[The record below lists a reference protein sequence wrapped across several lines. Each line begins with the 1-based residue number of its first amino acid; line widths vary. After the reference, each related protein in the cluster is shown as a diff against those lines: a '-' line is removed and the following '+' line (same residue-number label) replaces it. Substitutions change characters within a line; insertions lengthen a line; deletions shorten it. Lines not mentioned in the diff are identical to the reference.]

1 MGASFDCL
9 PLYAS
14 RPPFLANSQQLT
26 ANNCQ
31 LDTVTCQL
39 IFTPGVKIHSPIR
52 SIPMNGRNT
61 SGIVTLPSSF

>member
-9 PLYAS
+9 PLHAA

-31 LDTVTCQL
+31 LYTVTCQL
-39 IFTPGVKIHSPIR
+39 IFTYGSENSLTDPVYTHERP
-52 SIPMNGRNT
+52 
-61 SGIVTLPSSF
+61 